1 MKDSWLK
8 YVEWQKRPQ
17 KDAHVHMSPPSDYEG
32 EIYDPWNRT
41 ASEKLLDTTSEEEE
55 KNEDIKKPEDKEKNE
70 EIEKDEDEEEVE
82 KKQRH
87 GKKRKRGLVADGKS
101 REDILRSRYIDKE
114 KKIVSLQK
122 LLDKATDE
130 NANLNLKLWDK
141 ENVISKI
148 FKKLKDYRINHPEDD
163 EDNEDP
169 VNLRIRK
176 WNSDSLCYLHE
187 RSKIYH
193 LHTIRQKYS
202 I

>member
-1 MKDSWLK
+1 M
-8 YVEWQKRPQ
+8 
-17 KDAHVHMSPPSDYEG
+17 AF
-32 EIYDPWNRT
+32 
-41 ASEKLLDTTSEEEE
+41 
-55 KNEDIKKPEDKEKNE
+55 
-70 EIEKDEDEEEVE
+70 
-82 KKQRH
+82 
-87 GKKRKRGLVADGKS
+87 RK
-101 REDILRSRYIDKE
+101 

-176 WNSDSLCYLHE
+176 WNSDSLVNELSGLIEEHWKEFPNEDDYA
-187 RSKIYH
+187 
-193 LHTIRQKYS
+193 
-202 I
+202 